1 MSNRFQVEDLTTFS
15 YELLTR
21 AGLEAEKARVASSIL
36 VEGDLLGHT
45 THGLSLLPAYLNDLK
60 AGTLAKA
67 GNYSVVADFP
77 AALTLDGMRQSGPW
91 LTQLGLNEAL
101 SRAKQLGTGTVVI
114 KRSHHI
120 ACLAS
125 YLRQIAEQGYFV
137 TLACSDPTAAL
148 VAPHGG
154 KVGVYTPNPIASAWP
169 TRDGIVIF
177 DVSLSILAFN
187 VLRRAS
193 AAKKKIPGKWILDS
207 EGNPTDEPDLALG
220 KPAGSLLPLGGLDH
234 GHKGYALGLWV
245 ETLTSALAGH
255 GRLDPHEG
263 WTASVF
269 IQVCDPKL
277 FGGEDAFIKQT
288 TYIAEACRA
297 TPPRAG
303 FDQVRMPGDMALKK
317 RERQLK
323 EGVELYE
330 TILPN
335 LAPYA
340 ELYHVDMP
348 KIKKA

>member
-1 MSNRFQVEDLTTFS
+1 MSKRYHVKELVTFA
-15 YELLTR
+15 YQLLTS
-21 AGLEAEKARVASSIL
+21 AGLNADKAQVAATIL

-60 AGTLAKA
+60 SGSLAKS
-67 GNYSVVADFP
+67 GNISIEADFP
-77 AALTLDGMRQSGPW
+77 AAVTWDGMRQSGPW
-91 LTQLGLNEAL
+91 LTQLGINEAVK
-101 SRAKQLGTGTVVI
+101 RAKILGTGTVVI

-120 ACLAS
+120 ACLAA
-125 YLRQIAEQGYFV
+125 YLRQVAEQGYFV

-169 TRDGIVIF
+169 TRDGVIIF
-177 DVSLSILAFN
+177 DISLSILAFN

-193 AAKKKIPGKWILDS
+193 AAKKKIPGKWVLDN
-207 EGNPTDEPDLALG
+207 EGNPTDDPELVLG
-220 KPAGSLLPLGGLDH
+220 TPSGSLLPLGGLDH

-245 ETLTSALAGH
+245 ETLTSGLAGY
-255 GRLDPHEG
+255 GRLDPVEG
-263 WTASVF
+263 WTATIF

-288 TYIAEACRA
+288 SYIAEKCRA
-297 TPPRAG
+297 TEPRLG

-317 RERQLK
+317 RKDYLEN
-323 EGVELYE
+323 GVELYE

-335 LAPYA
+335 LVSQA
-340 ELYHVDMP
+340 ELYNIKMP
-348 KIKKA
+348 KEH